1 MARCGRP
8 QWGWGGG
15 STSSVAGVGGIW
27 LGRRGSKTAAGRGGR
42 ATSPR
47 ETGNVPRQ
55 DVPRTEGQAKCGK
68 PQCPAPSRLAS
79 LGDVNRL
86 RRTAGVGLGALT
98 ALIELPYLVLAAPLL
113 AIPAARQR
121 VFRGARGL
129 AEIERARLKRFFDAS
144 NGDDYDG
151 RRALQYL
158 LPRSLTGLLA
168 LGVWVCVGAGV
179 AAGAFYFVQLVTG
192 RAPGGAG
199 DGKLLDWLPVVA
211 LGAIGVFL
219 CGQGLIGVAALDR
232 RLARRFFGPSSQE
245 LLRRRVSE
253 LATTRSEVVEAVN
266 GERRRIERDLHDG
279 VQQRLVALGVL
290 LGRARRAD
298 DPQRS
303 AELVR
308 QAHEESQEALRE
320 LREVSW
326 RVYPIALDESGLEAA
341 LESLAERATI
351 PVDLRYA
358 IDEPSP
364 ELATVVYF
372 VASESVTNAAKHANA
387 NKVTIDVRWQEN
399 RLEAEITDDGCGG
412 AQVGESGGL
421 SGLARR
427 VAAMDGEFSVQ
438 SPENGPTTIR
448 VTLPCE

>member
-1 MARCGRP
+1 M
-8 QWGWGGG
+8 
-15 STSSVAGVGGIW
+15 
-27 LGRRGSKTAAGRGGR
+27 
-42 ATSPR
+42 
-47 ETGNVPRQ
+47 
-55 DVPRTEGQAKCGK
+55 
-68 PQCPAPSRLAS
+68 
-79 LGDVNRL
+79 NRL

-98 ALIELPYLVLAAPLL
+98 ALIELPYLVLTAPLL
-113 AIPAARQR
+113 VIPAARQR

-129 AEIERARLKRFFDAS
+129 AEIERGRLKRFFDAS

-341 LESLAERATI
+341 LESLAERATL

-427 VAAMDGEFSVQ
+427 VAAMDGDFSVQ
-438 SPENGPTTIR
+438 SPENGPTTVR

>member
-1 MARCGRP
+1 MNRP
-8 QWGWGGG
+8 
-15 STSSVAGVGGIW
+15 
-27 LGRRGSKTAAGRGGR
+27 R
-42 ATSPR
+42 A
-47 ETGNVPRQ
+47 
-55 DVPRTEGQAKCGK
+55 
-68 PQCPAPSRLAS
+68 
-79 LGDVNRL
+79 L
-86 RRTAGVGLGALT
+86 RRTAGVGLGVLT
-98 ALIELPYLVLAAPLL
+98 ALIEVPYVVLVAPLL
-113 AIPAARQR
+113 VVPAVRPQ
-121 VFRGARGL
+121 VFRGARRL
-129 AEIERARLKRFFDAS
+129 AEIERARLQRFLDAR

-158 LPRSLTGLLA
+158 VPRSLTGLLA
-168 LGVWVCVGAGV
+168 LGVWVCI
-179 AAGAFYFVQLVTG
+179 AAGAVAGSLYFVQLVTG
-192 RAPGGAG
+192 RAPGGTA
-199 DGKLLDWLPVVA
+199 DGTLLDWLPVLA
-211 LGAIGVFL
+211 LAAIAVFL
-219 CGQGLIGVAALDR
+219 CGQGLIGVAALDK

-290 LGRARRAD
+290 LGRARRAGD
-298 DPQRS
+298 AERA

-358 IDEPSP
+358 LDEPSP

-372 VASESVTNAAKHANA
+372 VASESVTNAAKHASA
-387 NKVTIDVRWQEN
+387 NKVTIDVRREET
-399 RLEAEITDDGCGG
+399 RLVAEITDDGCGG
-412 AQVGESGGL
+412 ATMSESGGL

-427 VAAMDGEFSVQ
+427 VAAMDGEFSLQ
-438 SPENGPTTIR
+438 SPENGPTTVR

>member
-1 MARCGRP
+1 MNRP
-8 QWGWGGG
+8 R
-15 STSSVAGVGGIW
+15 V
-27 LGRRGSKTAAGRGGR
+27 
-42 ATSPR
+42 
-47 ETGNVPRQ
+47 
-55 DVPRTEGQAKCGK
+55 
-68 PQCPAPSRLAS
+68 
-79 LGDVNRL
+79 L

-98 ALIELPYLVLAAPLL
+98 ALIEVPYVVLSAPLL
-113 AIPAARQR
+113 AIPKARPK
-121 VFRGARGL
+121 VLRGGRRL
-129 AEIERARLKRFFDAS
+129 AEIERARLQRFFDAS

-158 LPRSLTGLLA
+158 VPRSLTGLLA
-168 LGVWVCVGAGV
+168 LGVWVCIGAGA
-179 AAGAFYFVQLVTG
+179 AAGAIYFAQLVTG
-192 RAPGGAG
+192 RAPGGTP
-199 DGKLLDWLPVVA
+199 DGTLLDWLPVLA
-211 LGAIGVFL
+211 LGAIAVFL

-232 RLARRFFGPSSQE
+232 RLARRFFGPSGQE

-290 LGRARRAD
+290 LGRARRAGD
-298 DPQRS
+298 AERA

-358 IDEPSP
+358 LDEPSP
-364 ELATVVYF
+364 EVATVVYF
-372 VASESVTNAAKHANA
+372 VASESVTNAAKHASA
-387 NKVTIDVRWQEN
+387 NKVTIDVRGE
-399 RLEAEITDDGCGG
+399 ETKIVAEITDDGCGG
-412 AQVGESGGL
+412 ATMSESGGL
-421 SGLARR
+421 SGLTRR
-427 VAAMDGEFSVQ
+427 VAAMDGDFSLQ
-438 SPENGPTTIR
+438 SPVNGPTTVR

>member
-1 MARCGRP
+1 MN
-8 QWGWGGG
+8 
-15 STSSVAGVGGIW
+15 
-27 LGRRGSKTAAGRGGR
+27 K
-42 ATSPR
+42 PR
-47 ETGNVPRQ
+47 V
-55 DVPRTEGQAKCGK
+55 
-68 PQCPAPSRLAS
+68 
-79 LGDVNRL
+79 L

-98 ALIELPYLVLAAPLL
+98 ALIEVPYLALTAPLL
-113 AIPAARQR
+113 VIPAARPQ
-121 VFRGARGL
+121 VFRGARKL
-129 AEIERARLKRFFDAS
+129 AETERARLQRFFDAR

-158 LPRSLTGLLA
+158 VPRSLTGLLA

-179 AAGAFYFVQLVTG
+179 VTGAFYFVQLVTG
-192 RAPGGAG
+192 QAPGGSG
-199 DGKLLDWLPVVA
+199 DGTLLDWLPVLV
-211 LGAIGVFL
+211 LGAIAVFL
-219 CGQGLIGVAALDR
+219 CGQGLIGTAALDR

-290 LGRARRAD
+290 LGRARRAND
-298 DPQRS
+298 ADRT

-308 QAHEESQEALRE
+308 QAHEEAQEALRE

-358 IDEPSP
+358 LDEPSP

-372 VASESVTNAAKHANA
+372 VASESVTNAAKHSAA
-387 NKVTIDVRWQEN
+387 SKVIIDVREEET
-399 RLEAEITDDGCGG
+399 RLLVEITDDGCGG
-412 AQVGESGGL
+412 AKVGASGGL

-438 SPENGPTTIR
+438 SPENGPTTVR

>member
-1 MARCGRP
+1 MIRSR
-8 QWGWGGG
+8 
-15 STSSVAGVGGIW
+15 
-27 LGRRGSKTAAGRGGR
+27 
-42 ATSPR
+42 
-47 ETGNVPRQ
+47 VP
-55 DVPRTEGQAKCGK
+55 
-68 PQCPAPSRLAS
+68 
-79 LGDVNRL
+79 
-86 RRTAGVGLGALT
+86 RRTAGVGLGALS
-98 ALIELPYLVLAAPLL
+98 ALIEVPYVVLATPLL
-113 AIPAARQR
+113 AIPAARPR
-121 VFRGARGL
+121 VFRGARRL
-129 AEIERARLKRFFDAS
+129 AEIERARLQRFLDAS

-158 LPRSLTGLLA
+158 VPRGLTGLLA
-168 LGVWVCVGAGV
+168 LGVWVCIGAGGV
-179 AAGAFYFVQLVTG
+179 AGALYFVQLVTG
-192 RAPGGAG
+192 RAPGGTG
-199 DGKLLDWLPVVA
+199 DGTVVDWLPVVT
-211 LGAIGVFL
+211 LGAIAVFL
-219 CGQGLIGVAALDR
+219 CVQGLIGVAALDR

-290 LGRARRAD
+290 LGRARRAQD
-298 DPQRS
+298 ADRA

-358 IDEPSP
+358 LDEPSP

-372 VASESVTNAAKHANA
+372 VASESVTNAVKHANA
-387 NKVTIDVRWQEN
+387 TKITIDVRRGEI
-399 RLEAEITDDGCGG
+399 EITDDGCGG
-412 AQVGESGGL
+412 AKVGTSGGL

-427 VAAMDGEFSVQ
+427 VAAMDGEFSVH
-438 SPENGPTTIR
+438 SPENGPTVVR